1 MFWGDGEEA
10 KVKRGIHERKFCN
23 QKQPIIPPPNQTQF
37 ETTTTENIYS
47 YTDKSITKHINE

>member
-37 ETTTTENIYS
+37 ETTTENIFYS
-47 YTDKSITKHINE
+47 YTDNLQ